1 MTLARDDT
9 QRGWVEVRAIAAR
22 TVSCF
27 AVYDLTECRSRA
39 RLMHQAA
46 DRPSAL
52 LWALRWSALTG
63 RRLDCPEVFHA
74 ASGRLRGA
82 TEVQRGC

>member
-1 MTLARDDT
+1 MTPARHDT
-9 QRGWVEVRAIAAR
+9 PRGWVEVRAATAR
-22 TVSCF
+22 TGPAF
-27 AVYDLTECRSRA
+27 AVYDLTEHRAHA
-39 RLMHQAA
+39 RLVYLAPC
-46 DRPSAL
+46 RRSAL

-82 TEVQRGC
+82 VGVQRGS

>member
-1 MTLARDDT
+1 MTRMRPDAP
-9 QRGWVEVRAIAAR
+9 RGWVEVRAIAAR
-22 TVSCF
+22 TGLIV

-39 RLMHQAA
+39 RLIHWAP

-52 LWALRWSALTG
+52 LWALRWAALTG
-63 RRLDCPEVFHA
+63 RRLDCAEVFHA

-82 TEVQRGC
+82 SEVQRGG